1 MNRQLSPLPSPSSRR
16 SSDGAHCLLLMLP
29 QAAYI
34 VAQKP
39 IQSNHCEFEL
49 CKGQSSTSE
58 KKIKALGTSCCM
70 FCDAVSLMSVY
81 TL

>member
-1 MNRQLSPLPSPSSRR
+1 MNRQFSPLPSPSSRR

-39 IQSNHCEFEL
+39 IQSITALVKDPLRFSNKNVNIKIGFNQMSL
-49 CKGQSSTSE
+49 KE
-58 KKIKALGTSCCM
+58 KE
-70 FCDAVSLMSVY
+70 VSQ
-81 TL
+81 TRE